1 MDPLLRGDRATVSVT
16 TREVEQAGNVRAF
29 LGDAQPTLS
38 VQAGDG
44 PDALLT
50 VPAELTSVILQLIDL
65 VGRGCTVTV
74 GSIPAEVTTTVAA
87 QMLNISRTTV
97 MKLVREQKIP
107 SHKVGAHT
115 RLFSR
120 DVIGYRRAQLARQS
134 AAFDELRALEE
145 QWGITD

>member
-16 TREVEQAGNVRAF
+16 TREVEQAGLVRDF
-29 LGDAQPTLS
+29 LGDASPTLS
-38 VQAGDG
+38 VHVHGA
-44 PDALLT
+44 PETHLT
-50 VPAELTSVILQLIDL
+50 VPAELTSMILQLVDL

-87 QMLNISRTTV
+87 QMLNISRPTL

-115 RLFSR
+115 RLLSR
-120 DVIGYRRAQLARQS
+120 DVIDYRRAQLARQS

-145 QWGITD
+145 EWGVTD